1 MIKVATSA
9 TTNRMICHMA
19 VYDNIVITSNEQH
32 NVDIFKKHNDDIYNK
47 HDLTLINTI
56 PTDIKTLLCSL
67 MIDEYL
73 YLACSK
79 DLFRIDM
86 ESGEKTTIKMPSWL
100 SCMMQLD

>member
-32 NVDIFKKHNDDIYNK
+32 NVDIFNK

-56 PTDIKTLLCSL
+56 HTDMQTLLCSL